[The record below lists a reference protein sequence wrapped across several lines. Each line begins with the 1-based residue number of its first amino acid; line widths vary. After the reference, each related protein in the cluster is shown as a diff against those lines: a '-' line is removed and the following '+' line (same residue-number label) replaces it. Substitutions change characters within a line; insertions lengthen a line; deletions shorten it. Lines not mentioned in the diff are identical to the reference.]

1 MHRVLTWPRVWWP
14 LAFSCGGLFL
24 SSRAGIRDTLVGD
37 WVMRISATVWIVWLV
52 VLLPVRV
59 FLDRREARLIR
70 TQVADGAAAPSELSV
85 SQRAT
90 VLNQTMNYP
99 RGLRWL
105 GSRTLEVILWGLVV
119 IMALMIV
126 IPLCVWLVLR
136 LLRQLA
142 P

>member
-14 LAFSCGGLFL
+14 LAFSFSGLFL
-24 SSRAGIRDTLVGD
+24 STRGGIRDTPVGE
-37 WVMRISATVWIVWLV
+37 WAMRISATIWIVWLV
-52 VLLPVRV
+52 VLLPIRV

-70 TQVADGAAAPSELSV
+70 IQMDDGAVEPSHLSV

-90 VLNQTMNYP
+90 IVHQTMKYP

-105 GSRTLEVILWGLVV
+105 GSRTLEVILWALVV

-126 IPLCVWLVLR
+126 IPLCIWLVLR
-136 LLRQLA
+136 LLRQIV